1 MASFYPSFEGIL
13 KPLGEMQA
21 KSCMW
26 IVADQCDAALSEII
40 ICGRQNNAL
49 SAPLLQK
56 MFLS

>member
-13 KPLGEMQA
+13 KLLGEMQA
-21 KSCMW
+21 KSCVW

-49 SAPLLQK
+49 SAPLLPK

>member
-21 KSCMW
+21 KSCVW
-26 IVADQCDAALSEII
+26 IIADQCDAALSEII

-49 SAPLLQK
+49 LLPK